1 MPSATNVARAC
12 DIILQNDIM
21 THTPHSLKLQND
33 VTLHWFAL
41 ILWII
46 LFFLLSQ
53 DHRHRPH
60 SCPCRQQQWW
70 ETLDVDGNIYS
81 LGVAKPAGWQCPLVK
96 QCHSF
101 LLVFM
106 VMLIYLKTVLNF
118 TFWIILDN
126 VHLINSLSFTA
137 ARWLAQLNHV
147 SRVCHHPL

>member
-1 MPSATNVARAC
+1 MINTEIMPTGTNIARAC
-12 DIILQNDIM
+12 NIILQNDVM
-21 THTPHSLKLQND
+21 THTAHSLKLQN
-33 VTLHWFAL
+33 WCNIAL
-41 ILWII
+41 ILQII

-60 SCPCRQQQWW
+60 SCPWRQQQWQ

-81 LGVAKPAGWQCPLVK
+81 LGVAKLAGWQCPLVK
-96 QCHSF
+96 QHHSF

-126 VHLINSLSFTA
+126 VHLINSLSYSLQQDG
-137 ARWLAQLNHV
+137 WLN
-147 SRVCHHPL
+147 STM